1 MEPEKILD
9 VVDLRKHI
17 AFILNEKLNINIQT
31 DNIRLDMEEM
41 KPEAIPYIYEY
52 RIGIELGSRLP
63 VKPLTVTMDSASVV
77 ISYVKKSTKDG
88 YEFNEVITLVSYVDA
103 TRFSI

>member
-9 VVDLRKHI
+9 VVDIREHI
-17 AFILNEKLNINIQT
+17 AFILNNQFDVNISA

-41 KPEAIPYIYEY
+41 KPGAMPYIYEY
-52 RIGIELGSRLP
+52 RIGIELGNRLP
-63 VKPLTVTMDSASVV
+63 VKPLTITIDSASIV

>member
-9 VVDLRKHI
+9 VADLREHI
-17 AFILNEKLNINIQT
+17 TFILNKKLNTNIQA
-31 DNIRLDMEEM
+31 DNVRLDMEEM
-41 KPEAIPYIYEY
+41 KSGAMPYIYKY

-63 VKPLTVTMDSASVV
+63 VKPLTVTMDLASVV

>member
-1 MEPEKILD
+1 MEPKKILD
-9 VVDLRKHI
+9 VMDIREHI
-17 AFILNEKLNINIQT
+17 AFILNNQFDVNISA

-41 KPEAIPYIYEY
+41 KPGAMPYIYEY
-52 RIGIELGSRLP
+52 HIGIELGSRLP
-63 VKPLTVTMDSASVV
+63 VKPLTVTMDPASVV

>member
-9 VVDLRKHI
+9 DVDLREYV
-17 AFILNEKLNINIQT
+17 ASMLNNQFNVNIQA

-41 KPEAIPYIYEY
+41 KPGAMPYIYEY

-88 YEFNEVITLVSYVDA
+88 YEFNEMITLVSYVNA

>member
-1 MEPEKILD
+1 MIPKKILD
-9 VVDLRKHI
+9 IVDLREHI
-17 AFILNEKLNINIQT
+17 AFMLNNQCDVNIQA
-31 DNIRLDMEEM
+31 DNIWLDMNEM
-41 KPEAIPYIYEY
+41 KPGAMPYIYEY

-63 VKPLTVTMDSASVV
+63 VKPLTVTMDPASVS

>member
-9 VVDLRKHI
+9 VADLREYI
-17 AFILNEKLNINIQT
+17 AFILNEKLNTYIQA

-41 KPEAIPYIYEY
+41 KPGAMPYIYEY
-52 RIGIELGSRLP
+52 HIGIELGSRLP
-63 VKPLTVTMDSASVV
+63 VKPLTVTIDPASVV

-88 YEFNEVITLVSYVDA
+88 YEFNEVITFVSYVDA